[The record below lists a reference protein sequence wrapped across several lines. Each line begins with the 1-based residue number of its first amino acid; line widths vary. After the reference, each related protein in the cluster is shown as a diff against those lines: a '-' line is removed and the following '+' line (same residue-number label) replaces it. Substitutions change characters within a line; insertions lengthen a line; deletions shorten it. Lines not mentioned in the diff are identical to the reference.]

1 MPTRYKI
8 LFACIIANINSTIV
22 CGQSGYYIEE
32 PKVFTGGLVVGANFS
47 QVDGDS
53 FYGYHKVGLHVGGI
67 VYVHCTSKIGISM
80 ELTYTEKGS
89 RGEQINESAAI
100 GAYVEKYYMN
110 INYAEVPVTL
120 HYKIKKLD
128 AEAGLAYAR
137 LINSKEWILADR
149 AVAIDPVRNAFA
161 NTDISYILGI
171 IVQAHKRIYAGIRFQ
186 YSALSIRPI
195 DKVPAG
201 FSYGHQGQ
209 FNNLLC
215 FRVMYLF

>member
-1 MPTRYKI
+1 M
-8 LFACIIANINSTIV
+8 
-22 CGQSGYYIEE
+22 
-32 PKVFTGGLVVGANFS
+32 VGANFS

-67 VYVHCTSKIGISM
+67 VYVHCTAKIGISM

-110 INYAEVPVTL
+110 LNYAEVPVTL